1 VTLTAAPGLKD
12 GERENDPAAYHGT
25 ARFALEDE
33 VEELNCPPR
42 ETLPPGGLIILRE
55 QCA

>member
-1 VTLTAAPGLKD
+1 MTLTAAPGLKD

-33 VEELNCPPR
+33 VEELKCPPR